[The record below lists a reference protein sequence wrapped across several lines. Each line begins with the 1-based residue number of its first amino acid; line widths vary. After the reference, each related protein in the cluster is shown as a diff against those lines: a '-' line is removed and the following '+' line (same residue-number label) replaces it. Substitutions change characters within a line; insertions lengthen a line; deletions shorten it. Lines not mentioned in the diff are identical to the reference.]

1 MSITSTETT
10 TSQEHIVF
18 GVAEKSGNYAA
29 RKRKNQIMEG
39 VLFTAILLALI
50 PLALILFEVIRLGA
64 SALNIEFLTSVQNI
78 SLIREGGGYLNGL
91 FGTLYMVLIAS
102 IIAIPLGI
110 ATATYVVE
118 YSDSKLVPF
127 IQFFTDVMTGVP
139 SIFIGLFIYTILV
152 TSDGQFGGFSTLA
165 GGLSLSLLMIPI
177 IARASEE
184 VIRLVPD
191 DLRNAAYGLGA
202 RRWQVVMQVVLPTA
216 GSGLITAS
224 MLAVAR
230 AAGETAPLLL
240 TALGAFKIVPALLGS
255 AQSALPLIIF
265 NEARG
270 PFEPAHA
277 RAWAGALELM
287 LFVLLLTLIARAI
300 GRRRQA

>member
-1 MSITSTETT
+1 MSITST
-10 TSQEHIVF
+10 

-127 IQFFTDVMTGVP
+127 LSVCLSIQ
-139 SIFIGLFIYTILV
+139 
-152 TSDGQFGGFSTLA
+152 
-165 GGLSLSLLMIPI
+165 SLLRVMVNLV
-177 IARASEE
+177 AS
-184 VIRLVPD
+184 LH
-191 DLRNAAYGLGA
+191 
-202 RRWQVVMQVVLPTA
+202 WQ
-216 GSGLITAS
+216 
-224 MLAVAR
+224 AVC
-230 AAGETAPLLL
+230 L
-240 TALGAFKIVPALLGS
+240 
-255 AQSALPLIIF
+255 
-265 NEARG
+265 
-270 PFEPAHA
+270 
-277 RAWAGALELM
+277 
-287 LFVLLLTLIARAI
+287 
-300 GRRRQA
+300 

>member
-1 MSITSTETT
+1 MNTTSTETNI
-10 TSQEHIVF
+10 SHEQMVSR
-18 GVAEKSGNYAA
+18 VAKMSGNLRA
-29 RKRKNQIMEG
+29 RKRRNQVMEA
-39 VLFTAILLALI
+39 VLFTAILLALF
-50 PLALILFEVIRLGA
+50 PLVLILFEVIRRGVGA
-64 SALNIEFLTSVQNI
+64 MNIEFLTSVQNI

-91 FGTLYMVLIAS
+91 FGTLYMLLIAS
-102 IIAIPLGI
+102 IIALPLGI
-110 ATATYVVE
+110 AAATYVVE

-127 IQFFTDVMTGVP
+127 IKFFIDVMTGVP
-139 SIFIGLFIYTILV
+139 SIFVGLFIYTILV
-152 TSDGQFGGFSTLA
+152 QNGGGFSTLA
-165 GGLSLSLLMIPI
+165 GGLALSLLMIPI

-202 RRWQVVMQVVLPTA
+202 RRWQVIMQIVLPTA
-216 GSGLITAS
+216 SSGLITAS

-240 TALGAFKIVPALLGS
+240 TALGAFKIVPELLGK

-287 LFVLLLTLIARAI
+287 IMVLLLTLIARAI
-300 GRRRQA
+300 GRKMQV